1 MKYKICVTTGTRAE
15 YGLLRP
21 ILNEIVQSK
30 KLELN
35 LIVAGMHL
43 SKKHGYTIK
52 EIQKDGF
59 KISSKVNMI
68 PQGNSGYFMSKALG
82 EGIIKFSE
90 IFKKLKPDINL
101 ILGDRDEAFASALA
115 ASHMN
120 IPNAH
125 IHGGDRTM
133 AGIDEYIRHAIT
145 KISNLHFAATEKSK
159 KRIIRL
165 GENPKYVFFT
175 GSPGIDE
182 IKNKKISTRNQL
194 KSKYKIDISGEE
206 IILLFHPVTTQI
218 KSSSNQIYKILKAI
232 VKLEKPTICIL
243 PNSDPGNLEIVNAL
257 KKYAKKHSFIKLH
270 ANFPRS
276 DYLGLL
282 KNCGVLVG
290 NSSSGI
296 IEASFFKI
304 PVVNI
309 GIRQKDRQ
317 VGKNIINVSNS
328 STPLILKAIKT
339 ALNSKLSDTLTNS
352 HIYGNGSSS
361 KKIVKILE
369 NTKITEQ
376 LIQKQ
381 ISY

>member
-1 MKYKICVTTGTRAE
+1 MKYRICVTTGTRAE

-21 ILNEIVQSK
+21 ILNEIVRSK

-43 SKKHGYTIK
+43 SKTHGSSIK

-68 PQGNSGYFMSKALG
+68 PQGNSSYSMSKALG

-90 IFKKLKPDINL
+90 IFRKLKPDINL

-145 KISNLHFAATEKSK
+145 KISNIHFAATAKSK
-159 KRIIRL
+159 ERIIRL

-175 GSPGIDE
+175 GSPSIDE
-182 IKNKKISTRNQL
+182 IKNKKISTKNQL
-194 KSKYKIDISGEE
+194 KIKYNMNITGKE

-218 KSSSNQIYKILKAI
+218 KSSDIQIHKILNAI
-232 VKLEKPTICIL
+232 VKLKKPTICIS
-243 PNSDPGNLEIVNAL
+243 PNSDPGNLEIINAL
-257 KKYAKKHSFIKLH
+257 KKYEKKFSFIKLYS
-270 ANFPRS
+270 NFPRS

-282 KNCGVLVG
+282 KNCGILVG

-304 PVVNI
+304 PVVNV
-309 GIRQKDRQ
+309 GIRQKDREL
-317 VGKNIINVSNS
+317 GKTIINVSNS
-328 STPLILKAIKT
+328 STPMILNAIKK
-339 ALNSKLSDTLTNS
+339 ALNTKSNDTLTNS
-352 HIYGNGSSS
+352 NIYGNGSSS

-369 NTKITEQ
+369 NIKITEQ

>member
-43 SKKHGYTIK
+43 SKKHGYSIK

-59 KISSKVNMI
+59 KISSKIEMI
-68 PQGNSGYFMSKALG
+68 PKGNSVYFMSKALG

-90 IFKKLKPDINL
+90 VFRKLKPDINL

-145 KISNLHFAATEKSK
+145 NISNLHFAATEKSK

-175 GSPGIDE
+175 GSSSIDE
-182 IKNKKISTRNQL
+182 IKNKKISTKNQL
-194 KSKYKIDISGEE
+194 KTKYNLDITGQE

-218 KSSSNQIYKILKAI
+218 KSSKNQINKILNAI
-232 VKLEKPTICIL
+232 IKLEKQTICIM
-243 PNSDPGNLEIVNAL
+243 PNTDSGNFEIINAL
-257 KKYAKKHSFIKLH
+257 KKYEKKFSFIKLYP
-270 ANFPRS
+270 NLPRS
-276 DYLGLL
+276 DYLSLL

-309 GIRQKDRQ
+309 GIRQKDRE
-317 VGKNIINVSNS
+317 VGKNIINVSNN
-328 STPLILKAIKT
+328 STQMISTAIKK
-339 ALNSKLSDTLTNS
+339 ALSAKSKNNLEKSNV
-352 HIYGNGSSS
+352 YGTGSSS

-369 NTKITEQ
+369 NIKITEQ

-381 ISY
+381 IRY

>member
-1 MKYKICVTTGTRAE
+1 
-15 YGLLRP
+15 
-21 ILNEIVQSK
+21 
-30 KLELN
+30 LELN

-43 SKKHGYTIK
+43 SKTHGSSIK

-68 PQGNSGYFMSKALG
+68 PQGNSSYSMSKALG

-90 IFKKLKPDINL
+90 IFRKLKPDINL

-145 KISNLHFAATEKSK
+145 KISNIHFAATAKSK
-159 KRIIRL
+159 ERIIRL

-175 GSPGIDE
+175 GSPSIDE
-182 IKNKKISTRNQL
+182 IKNKKISTKNQL
-194 KSKYKIDISGEE
+194 KIKYNMNITGEE

-218 KSSSNQIYKILKAI
+218 KSSDIQIHKILNAI
-232 VKLEKPTICIL
+232 VKLKKPTICIS
-243 PNSDPGNLEIVNAL
+243 PNSDPGNLEIINAL
-257 KKYAKKHSFIKLH
+257 KKYEKKSSFIKLYS
-270 ANFPRS
+270 NFPRS

-282 KNCGVLVG
+282 KNCGILVG

-304 PVVNI
+304 PVVNV
-309 GIRQKDRQ
+309 GIRQKDREL
-317 VGKNIINVSNS
+317 GKTIINVSNS
-328 STPLILKAIKT
+328 STPMILNAIKK
-339 ALNSKLSDTLTNS
+339 ALNTKSNDTLTNS
-352 HIYGNGSSS
+352 NIYGNGSSS

-369 NTKITEQ
+369 NIKITKQ

>member
-21 ILNEIVQSK
+21 ILKEILLSE
-30 KLELN
+30 KLELH

-43 SKKHGYTIK
+43 SKKHGNSIK
-52 EIQKDGF
+52 EIRKDGF
-59 KISSKVNMI
+59 KIASKVDMI
-68 PQGNSGYFMSKALG
+68 PKGNSNYFMSKALG

-90 IFKKLKPDINL
+90 IFRKIKPDINL

-145 KISNLHFAATEKSK
+145 KISNIHFTATEKSK
-159 KRIIRL
+159 KRVIYL

-175 GSPGIDE
+175 GSPSIDE
-182 IKNKKISTRNQL
+182 IKSKKISTLTEIKNR
-194 KSKYKIDISGEE
+194 YHIDITGDD
-206 IILLFHPVTTQI
+206 IILLFHPVTTEI
-218 KSSSNQIYKILKAI
+218 KSSKNQINKILNAI
-232 VKLEKPTICIL
+232 IKLKKQTICIM
-243 PNSDPGNLEIVNAL
+243 PNSDPGNFEIINAL
-257 KKYAKKHSFIKLH
+257 KKYEKKFTFINLYP
-270 ANFPRS
+270 NLPRS
-276 DYLGLL
+276 DYLCLL

-309 GIRQKDRQ
+309 GIRQKDRE
-317 VGKNIINVSNS
+317 VGKNIINVSNN
-328 STPLILKAIKT
+328 STQMIYTAIKK
-339 ALNSKLSDTLTNS
+339 ALSTKSKNNLQKSN
-352 HIYGNGSSS
+352 IYGTGSSS

-369 NTKITEQ
+369 NIKITEKM
-376 LIQKQ
+376 IQKQ
-381 ISY
+381 INY

>member
-43 SKKHGYTIK
+43 SKKHGYSIK

-59 KISSKVNMI
+59 KISSKIEMI
-68 PQGNSGYFMSKALG
+68 PKGNSVYFMSKALG

-90 IFKKLKPDINL
+90 VFRKLKPDINL

-175 GSPGIDE
+175 GSSSIEE
-182 IKNKKISTRNQL
+182 IKNKKISTKNQL
-194 KSKYKIDISGEE
+194 KTKYNLDITGQE

-218 KSSSNQIYKILKAI
+218 KSSKNQINKILNAI
-232 VKLEKPTICIL
+232 IKLEKQTICIM
-243 PNSDPGNLEIVNAL
+243 PNTDSGNFEIINAL
-257 KKYAKKHSFIKLH
+257 KKYEKKFSFIKLYP
-270 ANFPRS
+270 NLPRS
-276 DYLGLL
+276 DYLSLL

-309 GIRQKDRQ
+309 GIRQKDRE
-317 VGKNIINVSNS
+317 VGKNIINVSNN
-328 STPLILKAIKT
+328 STQMISTAIKK
-339 ALNSKLSDTLTNS
+339 ALSAKSKNNLEKSNV
-352 HIYGNGSSS
+352 YGTGSSS

-369 NTKITEQ
+369 NIKITEQ

-381 ISY
+381 IRY

>member
-43 SKKHGYTIK
+43 SKKHGYSIK

-59 KISSKVNMI
+59 KISSKIEMI
-68 PQGNSGYFMSKALG
+68 PKGNSVYFMSKALG

-90 IFKKLKPDINL
+90 VFRKLKPDINL

-175 GSPGIDE
+175 GSSSIDE
-182 IKNKKISTRNQL
+182 IKNKKISTKNQL
-194 KSKYKIDISGEE
+194 KTKYNLDITGQE

-218 KSSSNQIYKILKAI
+218 KSSKNQINKILNAI
-232 VKLEKPTICIL
+232 IKLEKQTICIM
-243 PNSDPGNLEIVNAL
+243 PNTDSGNFEIINAL
-257 KKYAKKHSFIKLH
+257 KKYEKKFSFIKLYP
-270 ANFPRS
+270 NLPRS
-276 DYLGLL
+276 DYLSLL

-309 GIRQKDRQ
+309 GIRQKDRE
-317 VGKNIINVSNS
+317 VGKNIINVSNN
-328 STPLILKAIKT
+328 STQMISTAIKK
-339 ALNSKLSDTLTNS
+339 ALSAKSKNNLEKSNV
-352 HIYGNGSSS
+352 YGTGSSS

-369 NTKITEQ
+369 NIKITEQ

-381 ISY
+381 IRY